1 MAANWTL
8 GQVFQQLNSGL
19 NWAGSTISYAFP
31 TNSSGLYSQG
41 EADGFRAVST
51 AQQPVFVQ
59 AILTWDDL
67 ITQTSQQTTSTGSNI
82 EFCFTTTNI
91 SYAKAYLP
99 THR

>member
-19 NWAGSTISYAFP
+19 NWAGLTVSYAFP

-51 AQQPVFVQ
+51 AQQPVFV
-59 AILTWDDL
+59 
-67 ITQTSQQTTSTGSNI
+67 
-82 EFCFTTTNI
+82 
-91 SYAKAYLP
+91 
-99 THR
+99 